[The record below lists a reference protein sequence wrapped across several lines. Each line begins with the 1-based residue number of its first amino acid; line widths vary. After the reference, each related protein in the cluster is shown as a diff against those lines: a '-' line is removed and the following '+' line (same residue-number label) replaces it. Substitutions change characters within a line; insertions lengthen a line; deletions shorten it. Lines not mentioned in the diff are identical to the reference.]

1 MSPRAAIVGM
11 LAGAA
16 VGTIAGILIEHYVG
30 TAAIIDWSGLRHTML
45 IHQSRPTHERSEVPL
60 DTLRAKDTTGN
71 TRTMVALA
79 FGQSNAANAG
89 ETPGPEI
96 TGVYEYYRRRLYRA
110 RDPLLGA
117 DGTGGSLW
125 LPLAGK
131 ALGSGSFDA
140 VVLVPFA
147 ISTTEI
153 ARWAP
158 GGNLHD
164 ALIATIQQA
173 QRSGLRFTHLL
184 WQQGE
189 ADAQRG
195 TTEAEY
201 RKHFLAM
208 LVAIRQLGVDA
219 PIYVANTTFC
229 SKARTSETIRRA
241 QKSLIDERAGIRAGP
256 DTDTLTFAERYDGC
270 HFSTEGTEK
279 AAQLW
284 WQAIQP
290 R

>member
-1 MSPRAAIVGM
+1 MKLRTAI
-11 LAGAA
+11 AGVIAGLVA
-16 VGTIAGILIEHYVG
+16 GTITGILIEHYIG
-30 TAAIIDWSGLRHTML
+30 TATIIDWSGLRQATL
-45 IHQSRPTHERSEVPL
+45 IHQSRPTHDRTEAPL
-60 DTLRAKDTTGN
+60 DTLRAKDAV
-71 TRTMVALA
+71 RTMVALVI
-79 FGQSNAANAG
+79 GQSNAANSG
-89 ETPGPEI
+89 ETRGAELA
-96 TGVYEYYRRRLYRA
+96 GVYEHYRGRLYRA

-117 DGTGGSLW
+117 DGTEGSIW

-131 ALGSGSFDA
+131 ALGSGSYDN

-158 GGNLHD
+158 GGNLHN
-164 ALIATIQQA
+164 ALITTIRDA

-195 TTEAEY
+195 TTEADY
-201 RKHFLAM
+201 RNHFLAM
-208 LVAIRQLGVDA
+208 LGAIRQLGIDA
-219 PIYVANTTFC
+219 PIYVATSTFC
-229 SKARTSETIRRA
+229 SKARASKTIRRA
-241 QKSLIDERAGIRAGP
+241 QAGLIDEKAGIRAGP
-256 DTDTLTFAERYDGC
+256 DTDTLTFAKRYDGC

-284 WQAIQP
+284 WQALQP